1 MKIKKNNIVFKQ
13 IRFADNKNRARS
25 YYSSGKYLKYILREE
40 ATLTDNST
48 GLYNFKTNKEYT
60 FDDVNN
66 IKEQMANLKDNQ
78 LFWDCV
84 ISIDKR
90 YCDKLKLYDP
100 KDMIDHMQSSL
111 KELFEKNHM
120 DINNFEIF
128 GAYHQNTDN
137 PHFHVGFYEITPKY
151 IKNNKEQFNRIGILG
166 GKNCIYFKEFG
177 ISVEKDLENDNLFL
191 QLKNLRESAYLKTQE
206 TLKEKYTDAFSNLI
220 NYWVDNKIYKFQF
233 NNLNE
238 EHQDKISSTFNMLI
252 ESDKDLKD
260 LYDSYKDKLLDIK
273 EWYEEHNDVYKLD
286 KSVDDWYKLENEG
299 IDLRLANSILK
310 AIKPDVVETNNK
322 NYQNNM
328 LKKASRIINDVLKD
342 DIEIRKNKMRPQD
355 LKHNLK
361 PIKNVKNYNSNNFN
375 FKNKKSKL
383 MKVINDTI
391 NQQLKESLRIY
402 HQLQNEIS
410 YEKERKI

>member
-13 IRFADNKNRARS
+13 VRFVDNKNRARS

-40 ATLTDNST
+40 ATLTNNST
-48 GLYNFKTNKEYT
+48 GLYNFKTNQEYT
-60 FDDVNN
+60 FADVNN
-66 IKEQMANLKDNQ
+66 IKEQMTNLKDNQ

-100 KDMIDHMQSSL
+100 KDMIEYMQLSL

-137 PHFHVGFYEITPKY
+137 PHFHVGFYETTPKY
-151 IKNNKEQFNRIGILG
+151 IKNNKEQFNRIGVLG

-177 ISVEKDLENDNLFL
+177 LSVEKELENDNLFL
-191 QLKNLRESAYLKTQE
+191 QLKELRKQAYEKTQE
-206 TLKEKYTDAFSNLI
+206 ILKEKYTDSFSNLI

-238 EHQDKISSTFNMLI
+238 VHQDKISSTFNMLI
-252 ESDKDLKD
+252 ESDKNLKE

-273 EWYEEHNDVYKLD
+273 KWYEEHNDVYKLD

-342 DIEIRKNKMRPQD
+342 DIEIRRNKMRIQD
-355 LKHNLK
+355 TKHNLK

-402 HQLQNEIS
+402 HQLQNQINL
-410 YEKERKI
+410 EKERKI